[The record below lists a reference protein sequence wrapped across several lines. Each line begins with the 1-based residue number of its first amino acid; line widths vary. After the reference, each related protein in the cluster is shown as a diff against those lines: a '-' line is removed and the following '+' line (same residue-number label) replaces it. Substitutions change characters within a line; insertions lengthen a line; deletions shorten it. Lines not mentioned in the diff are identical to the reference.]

1 MKGYL
6 SCAIFALASSI
17 VSLPAKAETLT
28 NETVVTL
35 VKAGLGNEAVIAK
48 IRGSAS
54 QFDLSTD
61 QMIALKQQ
69 GVSGPVIAAMIESG
83 ALPAKPTISVDSPD
97 PTVLHPPGIYLLGKW
112 LPEPKMV
119 RIDPTGSNQTK
130 TGGILGYA
138 LTGGI
143 ASVSM
148 KAAIPNAS
156 ARIQSREAKPT
167 FYFYFDEAGRA
178 AGQTVGGSFWQGGA
192 ISTATTPSE
201 FSLVRFMVK
210 KDRREA
216 RVGSMNIAGAKSGVM
231 DKDRIPFTYDLIAP
245 GVFKVSPS
253 ADLPPGEYGFLAS
266 AQSGSGPGMY
276 AGGVT
281 VARVFD
287 FAVLK

>member
-1 MKGYL
+1 MNRYL
-6 SCAIFALASSI
+6 SCAIFALTFSI
-17 VSLPAKAETLT
+17 ASLPAKAETLNT
-28 NETVVTL
+28 DAIIAL
-35 VKAGLGNEAVIAK
+35 VKAGLGDEAIIAK
-48 IRGSAS
+48 LKGSAS
-54 QFDLSTD
+54 RFDLSAD

-69 GVSGPVIAAMIESG
+69 GVSGPVIAAMIGSG
-83 ALPAKPTISVDSPD
+83 SELAKPVISVDSPD
-97 PTVLHPPGIYLLGKW
+97 PAVLHPSGVYLLGKW
-112 LPEPKMV
+112 LPEPKMI

-156 ARIQSREAKPT
+156 ARVQSREAKPT

-178 AGQTVGGSFWQGGA
+178 AGQTVAGSFWQGGA
-192 ISTATTPSE
+192 VSTATTPSE

-231 DKDRIPFTYDLIAP
+231 DKDRIPFVYDLIAP
-245 GVFKVSPS
+245 GVFRVSPS
-253 ADLPPGEYGFLAS
+253 ADLLPGEYAFLAS

>member
-6 SCAIFALASSI
+6 SCAMLALTFSI
-17 VSLPAKAETLT
+17 SLPAKAETLT
-28 NETVVTL
+28 NEAVVTL
-35 VKAGLGNEAVIAK
+35 VKAGLGDEAVIAK
-48 IRGSAS
+48 IRGSTP

-61 QMIALKQQ
+61 QMIGLKQQ
-69 GVSGPVIAAMIESG
+69 GVSGPVIAAMIGSSS
-83 ALPAKPTISVDSPD
+83 LQAKSVISVDSPD
-97 PTVLHPPGIYLLGKW
+97 PAVLHPPGIYLLGKW

-156 ARIQSREAKPT
+156 ARTQSPEAKPT

-178 AGQTVGGSFWQGGA
+178 AGQAVGGSFWQGGA

-216 RVGSMNIAGAKSGVM
+216 RVGSMNIAGAKTGVM

-245 GVFKVSPS
+245 GVFRVSPAS
-253 ADLPPGEYGFLAS
+253 DLAPGEYGFLAS